1 MISCIVLSAGLS
13 SRFGS
18 PKALALINGQTII
31 ERAQQMLV
39 RSNINNIIIILGAEF
54 ERIKPY
60 ILKHKKVKVV
70 YNKDYNFGQTSSFQS
85 GLQSL
90 DKDSKGI
97 MLLPIDFP
105 SVKTET
111 INSLIKEFY
120 LKVPKI
126 LIPQYQFRKG
136 HPPIFDA
143 SLKKNFLNLQDDKG
157 LNTVQ
162 RQHKKDIFLVETIDP
177 GVIETFNT
185 GQELDKIKTFLI

>member
-39 RSNINNIIIILGAEF
+39 RSNINKIIIILGAES

-60 ILKHKKVKVV
+60 ILKHKKVRVV
-70 YNKDYNFGQTSSFQS
+70 YNKDYNFGQTSSFQA

-90 DKDSKGI
+90 DKDSKGV

-111 INSLIKEFY
+111 INFLIKEFY